1 MSKSHFKTELKNL
14 SELSNHIGKEI
25 GISEW
30 FEITQEDIN
39 HFAKLTHDEQWIHI
53 DIDKAKKHSPYKKT
67 VAHGFYILSLSTKF
81 LYETFNIKSVKMG
94 VNYGLDKVRF
104 MSPTF
109 SGGFVRGRVSLENV
123 ELSDASAKYKM
134 CITFEFK
141 GQEKPVCVAE
151 FLAMSYE

>member
-1 MSKSHFKTELKNL
+1 MSKSHFKTELQNL

-39 HFAKLTHDEQWIHI
+39 QFAKLTHDEQWIHI
-53 DIDKAKKHSPYKKT
+53 DVEKAKKYSPYKTT

-109 SGGFVRGRVSLENV
+109 SGGFIRGLVSLQDI
-123 ELSDASAKYKM
+123 ELSDRSAKYKM
-134 CITFEFK
+134 CITFELK

>member
-1 MSKSHFKTELKNL
+1 MSKSHFKTQLQNL
-14 SELSNHIGKEI
+14 NELSNYIGKEL
-25 GISEW
+25 GVSEW
-30 FEITQEDIN
+30 FEITQFDIN
-39 HFAKLTHDEQWIHI
+39 SFAKLTHDEQWIHI
-53 DIDKAKKHSPYKKT
+53 DIDKAKDYSPYKTT

-109 SGGFVRGRVSLENV
+109 SGGFIRGRVSLENV
-123 ELSDASAKYKM
+123 ELLDESAKYKI
-134 CITFEFK
+134 CITFELK
-141 GQEKPVCVAE
+141 GQKKPVCVAE

>member
-39 HFAKLTHDEQWIHI
+39 QFAKLTHDEQWIHI
-53 DIDKAKKHSPYKKT
+53 DVEKAKKYSPYKTT
-67 VAHGFYILSLSTKF
+67 VAHGFYILSLSTEF

>member
-1 MSKSHFKTELKNL
+1 
-14 SELSNHIGKEI
+14 
-25 GISEW
+25 
-30 FEITQEDIN
+30 
-39 HFAKLTHDEQWIHI
+39 
-53 DIDKAKKHSPYKKT
+53 
-67 VAHGFYILSLSTKF
+67 
-81 LYETFNIKSVKMG
+81 MG

-109 SGGFVRGRVSLENV
+109 SGGFIRGLVSLQDV

-151 FLAMSYE
+151 FLAISYE

>member
-123 ELSDASAKYKM
+123 ELSDASAKYKVY
-134 CITFEFK
+134 ITFELK

-151 FLAMSYE
+151 FLALSYE

>member
-53 DIDKAKKHSPYKKT
+53 DIDKAKKHSPYKTT

-109 SGGFVRGRVSLENV
+109 SGGFIRGLVSLQDV

-134 CITFEFK
+134 CITFELK

>member
-39 HFAKLTHDEQWIHI
+39 QFAKLTHDEQWIHI
-53 DIDKAKKHSPYKKT
+53 DIEKAKKHSPYKKT

-109 SGGFVRGRVSLENV
+109 SGGFIRGLVSLQDV

-134 CITFEFK
+134 CITFELK